1 LRQTSIRLF
10 GKEKVERDWQDE
22 SDYLK
27 LRTRRLVT
35 QARGL
40 AAGGYRALL

>member
-1 LRQTSIRLF
+1 LRQTAIRLF
-10 GKEKVERDWQDE
+10 GKEKVERDWHHE

-35 QARGL
+35 QARAL
-40 AAGGYRALL
+40 AAGSYRALL